1 VTRLLRTSVLAA
13 AIVSVIA
20 CAPPQTASATTPG
33 GALCT
38 LGGLVSGVVGKVC
51 TVASHA
57 GRVLSAGKK
66 LLGGH
71 VGGALDALSGS
82 TAGKALTATAGAVAI
97 AAMVMGGAR
106 YLLRETSSVIGSTTR
121 PNLQSSW
128 FSASYWRMA
137 AVSALLTLPFLF
149 AAAIQSMIRSD
160 LAMLVRATFG
170 YLPLGLLAVA
180 IAAPLT
186 MLLLAGSDEMSS
198 IVASASGHADA
209 SFLSKVSVL
218 TGLSL
223 TSGTAFV
230 AFFVALLTAAATMV
244 LWIELLIRAAAIY
257 VIVLMLPLFF
267 AALVWPARRIW
278 AIRAVELLVALIL
291 SKFAIVAVLS
301 LGGAAL
307 GHTILPGAAATLGG
321 ATLIMLATFSP
332 WALLRLLPLHELA
345 GAAAGGLRPHG
356 QLPATDDRAHAATD
370 RGEDLAAALPARME
384 AQRRVAPSDE
394 QLPADRDYGA
404 TNGGPPREE
413 GVSAGPGDATAG
425 VSEVGSVSSETPAVT
440 GSPAP
445 TSDDDVARTNGH
457 APGQAPPMEWPFRP
471 EDRNWRPP
479 ILGRQEID
487 SPQPL
492 VLPDEAPVPD
502 EPATAE
508 DPDPLPPAQ
517 DRGEDHNPLPPAQDP
532 GEDHDP
538 LPPGE
543 DQP

>member
-20 CAPPQTASATTPG
+20 CATPQSASAASAG

-51 TVASHA
+51 TAATHA
-57 GRVLSAGKK
+57 GTVVAAGKK

-71 VGGALDALSGS
+71 VGGALDALTGS
-82 TAGKALTATAGAVAI
+82 TAGKAVTATAGAVAI

-106 YLLRETSSVIGSTTR
+106 YLLRETASVIGSTTR

-137 AVSALLTLPFLF
+137 SVSALLTLPFLF
-149 AAAIQSMIRSD
+149 AAAIQSLIRSD
-160 LAMLVRATFG
+160 LAMLARATFG

-180 IAAPLT
+180 IAAPVT

-209 SFLSKVSVL
+209 SFLSKVSGL
-218 TGLSL
+218 TGLALS
-223 TSGTAFV
+223 SGGAFV

-345 GAAAGGLRPHG
+345 GTAAGGLRPHG
-356 QLPATDDRAHAATD
+356 QLAATD
-370 RGEDLAAALPARME
+370 ERANAVTDRAEDLAAALPTRMD
-384 AQRRVAPSDE
+384 AGRRVAPSDE

-404 TNGGPPREE
+404 TNGGAPRE
-413 GVSAGPGDATAG
+413 GKVSAGPEDAAVG
-425 VSEVGSVSSETPAVT
+425 VTEVGSVSAQEAGTN
-440 GSPAP
+440 GSAAP
-445 TSDDDVARTNGH
+445 TSDHDIAQTNDH
-457 APGQAPPMEWPFRP
+457 AEQAPPMESPFRP

-492 VLPDEAPVPD
+492 VLPDDAPVPG
-502 EPATAE
+502 EPATGE
-508 DPDPLPPAQ
+508 GHDPLPPTQ
-517 DRGEDHNPLPPAQDP
+517 DRGDDHDPLPPAQDP
-532 GEDHDP
+532 GD
-538 LPPGE
+538 